1 MMYTVLFVCVFFLHV
16 EHKLKFS
23 KYMRKKR
30 KKIYCSRGL
39 ISSCLYPEVL
49 WFSYLLP
56 ALSSLLSSFSL
67 SPGLLL
73 LCTQPGRPMPPAQPV
88 KVQRG
93 SAASG
98 SEQLEHGAGWMD
110 RDRDCGTATNT
121 GGAPVG
127 LHGDNI
133 SGAARW
139 PTGRGYSN
147 EQRATISIRAND
159 LIRT

>member
-1 MMYTVLFVCVFFLHV
+1 MALFLPISI
-16 EHKLKFS
+16 LKS
-23 KYMRKKR
+23 
-30 KKIYCSRGL
+30 CGSP
-39 ISSCLYPEVL
+39 ISSWLYPL
-49 WFSYLLP
+49 FSLR
-56 ALSSLLSSFSL
+56 SLSL

-147 EQRATISIRAND
+147 EQRSPFVPTTSSAPDPWVPLTSCNATHNG
-159 LIRT
+159 